1 MSPSVL
7 RRSILSLAVFV
18 LSSNFA
24 FAGEVIGEWA
34 RTDGKGKV
42 RFAPCG
48 PAVCG
53 TLVWLKEPSDRAK
66 VGQRVF
72 FDMKPTGENV
82 WAGTAFN
89 PEDGKEYSGKMTL
102 SGNSLVT
109 AGCVFGGLICKS
121 VSWTRVN

>member
-18 LSSNFA
+18 LSSHFA

-102 SGNSLVT
+102 SGNNLVT

>member
-1 MSPSVL
+1 MSPSIL
-7 RRSILSLAVFV
+7 RRSILSLAVLV
-18 LSSNFA
+18 LSSHFA
-24 FAGEVIGEWA
+24 LAGEGIGEWA

-102 SGNSLVT
+102 SGNNLVT